1 MGLEESLQGRKG
13 GVDIWVRGGLD
24 VDRAWEL
31 RGAFGDEGEFEKFYF
46 FFFVERSRGRGSV
59 VLGLRLWLWLWLR
72 EVAKEE
78 GGGFGVV
85 CAAERGGDG
94 GVWAVVEEESV
105 GVLVEWT

>member
-1 MGLEESLQGRKG
+1 MGLEEGLQGRKR

-24 VDRAWEL
+24 VDGAWEL
-31 RGAFGDEGEFEKFYF
+31 RGAFGDEREFEKFYF

-59 VLGLRLWLWLWLR
+59 VLGLGLWLR
-72 EVAKEE
+72 EVAEEE

-94 GVWAVVEEESV
+94 GVWAVVVVEEERV
-105 GVLVEWT
+105 GVVVEWA